1 MSAELFDKAPSG
13 YFSFYDDGSIHAVNQ
28 TLCDLLQTDKAALLG
43 KNVESIFT
51 LPTRIFYQTHF
62 FPLLKMHGHAEE
74 IFINLLTT
82 DGEHLPVLLNARR
95 DEGSRPITYCSFIV
109 VANRKKFEDELVAA
123 RKQAEAALR
132 ENTELIKA
140 KQELQKHT
148 EALDSHIHVVNKQ
161 NHELKQL
168 SHAITHSLKEPLR
181 KILLFTDKLQEY
193 PWPGEASETLDRLMR
208 SSAQMRNTV
217 FGLQQYMWLDDE
229 PVQSSNVNLQ
239 QIIRQAEQRLITEVG
254 PGQLLLTAGQMPTI
268 EGDERQLEL
277 LFYHLFA
284 NSVKFKKKEQVRV
297 SVHAEVIQQNRFRAL
312 EGRYHYEDFV
322 KIQIKDDG
330 PGFDPSASEAI
341 FELFRKLDYNAGSGL
356 GLALCRKVADNHFGT
371 IKASAAPNEGA
382 VFTVMLPVN
391 RSMLTNKQ
399 AEARAGTA
407 AAVKKQ

>member
-28 TLCDLLQTDKAALLG
+28 TLCDLLKTDKATLQG

-62 FPLLKMHGHAEE
+62 FPLLKLHGHAEE
-74 IFINLLTT
+74 IFINLLTS

-95 DEGSRPITYCSFIV
+95 EQGPKPVTSCSFIV

-123 RKQAEAALR
+123 RKQAELALR

-148 EALDSHIHVVNKQ
+148 EALDAHIHVVNKQ

-193 PWPGEASETLDRLMR
+193 PWPGEAAETLERLMR
-208 SSAQMRNTV
+208 SSAQMRNIV
-217 FGLQQYMWLDDE
+217 SGLQQYMWLDDD
-229 PVQSSNVNLQ
+229 PVQLSSVNLQ
-239 QIIRQAEQRLITEVG
+239 QTVRQAELRLIKEAG

-268 EGDERQLEL
+268 EGDEQQLEL
-277 LFYHLFA
+277 LFYHLFSNA
-284 NSVKFKKKEQVRV
+284 VKFKKKEQVRV
-297 SVHAEVIQQNRFRAL
+297 SVDAEVVQQNRFRAM
-312 EGRYHYEDFV
+312 EDRYHYEDFV
-322 KIQIKDDG
+322 KIHIKDDG
-330 PGFDPSASEAI
+330 PGFDPAASEAI
-341 FELFRKLDYNAGSGL
+341 FELFRKLDYKNGSGL

-371 IKASAAPNEGA
+371 IKASAIPNEGA
-382 VFTVMLPVN
+382 VFTVTLPVN
-391 RSMLTNKQ
+391 RSMLTHRQ
-399 AEARAGTA
+399 AEARAGTG
-407 AAVKKQ
+407 AVAKKQ